1 MGRVR
6 ASIHSVQLP
15 FVSVSLY
22 HLQKKKIAKRSTM
35 VTLNDLLFERVPRN
49 ITEKYKRKHRY
60 LRTRVS
66 TT

>member
-22 HLQKKKIAKRSTM
+22 LLQKKKKKMVKRSAM
-35 VTLNDLLFERVPRN
+35 VTLNALIFERERLGTSQKN
-49 ITEKYKRKHRY
+49 TKGSTDTY
-60 LRTRVS
+60 LGHM
-66 TT
+66 